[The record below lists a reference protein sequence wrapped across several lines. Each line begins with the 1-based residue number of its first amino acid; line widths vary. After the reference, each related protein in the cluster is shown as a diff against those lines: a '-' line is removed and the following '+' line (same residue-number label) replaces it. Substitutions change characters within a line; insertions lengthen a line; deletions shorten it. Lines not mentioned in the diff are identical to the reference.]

1 MPLPIDFHWQRAAA
15 TAHEKD
21 VIAFEGVWWVVR
33 LYQVH
38 RGGPYLAVLD
48 QHLSR
53 EQQITKPCSSHA
65 QGRIGAELWVERHQD
80 RLRREIQQQRRLIAL
95 NQPPK
100 VL

>member
-1 MPLPIDFHWQRAAA
+1 MPLPIDFRWQRAAA
-15 TAHEKD
+15 TADEKD
-21 VIAFEGVWWVVR
+21 VIAFEGVWVVR

-65 QGRIGAELWVERHQD
+65 QGRIGAELWVERPQN
-80 RLRREIQQQRRLIAL
+80 RLRCEIQQQRRPIAAT
-95 NQPPK
+95 QPPK